1 MEASVSEA
9 ENIPMGQ
16 MGYVIVNFV
25 GHFDKIWNHISGFA
39 SEGVSREKVNGD
51 GKPRPEHRHH

>member
-1 MEASVSEA
+1 
-9 ENIPMGQ
+9 MGQ
-16 MGYVIVNFV
+16 MRYVMVNFD

-39 SEGVSREKVNGD
+39 SEGVSREKVNGY